1 MLSYHFL
8 NPTFSAQLCLRTV
21 VLYILRLLG
30 LPPPKVLEW
39 HAMDIIPFFPL
50 LLPKAK
56 IVLFEDKFRDK

>member
-8 NPTFSAQLCLRTV
+8 NPTFSVQLCLRTLI
-21 VLYILRLLG
+21 LYILRLLG

>member
-8 NPTFSAQLCLRTV
+8 NPTLSAQLCLRTL

-30 LPPPKVLEW
+30 LPPKVLEW